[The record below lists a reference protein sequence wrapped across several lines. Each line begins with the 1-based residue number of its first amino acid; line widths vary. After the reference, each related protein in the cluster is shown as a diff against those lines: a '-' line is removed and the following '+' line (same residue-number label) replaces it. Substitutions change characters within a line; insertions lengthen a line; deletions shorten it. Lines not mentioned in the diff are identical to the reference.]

1 MKNRSTM
8 LGLAQEYLAHKRALG
23 FSLRI
28 DGRQLL
34 QFAAF
39 ADHSGHRGP
48 LTLKLALRWARL
60 PQHVALHYYAKRLD
74 IVRRFAQFRAVFD
87 PKTEVPPLGYLG
99 PSNHRPAPYIYHP
112 TEIRA
117 LLRAARRLSPRRGL
131 RPQAYTTLIGLP
143 ACTGLR
149 LSEALRLQVEDVD
162 LKAGVLLVRRRKF
175 HLTRLVPL
183 HPSAI
188 CALRHYR
195 RVRDQRHPQHRGA
208 FFLSESGEA
217 LNQRTVHQT
226 FAGLRNCLGCSSA
239 RPLPRWHDL
248 RHTFACR
255 RLLLWCRQPVRL
267 DNRIV
272 YLSRYL
278 GHRQIACTY
287 WYLTG
292 VPELFGRVGA
302 HFEHY
307 WRGRFCSRK

>member
-1 MKNRSTM
+1 MKNRTTM
-8 LGLAQEYLAHKRALG
+8 LILAQEYLAHKRALG
-23 FSLRI
+23 FALRI

-39 ADHSGHRGP
+39 ADRSGHRGP
-48 LTLKLALRWARL
+48 LTFKLALRWARL
-60 PQHVALHYYAKRLD
+60 PQHVASHYYAKRLD

-99 PSNHRPAPYIYHP
+99 SPNHRPAPYIYRL
-112 TEIRA
+112 TEVRA
-117 LLRAARRLSPRRGL
+117 LLKAARRLSPRGGL
-131 RPQAYTTLIGLP
+131 RPRSYTTLIGLL

-149 LSEALRLQVEDVD
+149 LSEALRLQVDDVD
-162 LKAGVLLVRRRKF
+162 LETGVLLVRQSKF

-188 CALRHYR
+188 RALRHYR
-195 RVRDQRHPQHRGA
+195 RGRDKQYPLHRGA
-208 FFLSESGEA
+208 FFLSEGGEA

-226 FAGLRNCLGCSSA
+226 FTGLRTCLGCFA
-239 RPLPRWHDL
+239 TRRPPRWHDL

-255 RLLLWCRQPVRL
+255 RLLLWCRQPDHL

-278 GHRQIACTY
+278 GHRQIAFTY

-302 HFEHY
+302 HFERY
-307 WRGRFCSRK
+307 WRSRTCSQK